1 MHTSFM
7 RRILLIALSALAS
20 TAILAATFS
29 YEYDALGRLTK
40 VSHPDGSVENYTL
53 DAAGNR
59 VQFDTTGGAPSV
71 PAAPA
76 SISGP
81 SMSMTGNY
89 TISWS
94 ASTGASRYELW
105 ESVFDG
111 AFSKVYDG
119 TGASKVFSNKPNG
132 EYTYKAKACNGSGC
146 SGFSPTRLVLVCQ
159 GGCNFFAPLPNE

>member
-1 MHTSFM
+1 MAGGEAAFFQ
-7 RRILLIALSALAS
+7 ILLMIVFGLEESCGGGG
-20 TAILAATFS
+20 FS
-29 YEYDALGRLTK
+29 
-40 VSHPDGSVENYTL
+40 PPPNP
-53 DAAGNR
+53 
-59 VQFDTTGGAPSV
+59 GGG

-81 SMSMTGNY
+81 SMSTTGNY

-119 TGASKVFSNKPNG
+119 SGTSKVFSNKPNG

-146 SGFSPTRLVLVCQ
+146 SGFSPTRLVLVCK
-159 GGCNFFAPLPNE
+159 GGCSFFAPLPNE